1 MKGGIIM
8 AQVNIRVTDELK
20 ESSSQ
25 VLDELGLEM
34 TSAVKMFLQQI
45 VIQRRIPFDVV
56 ADKKPDIVLALEE
69 VKKGNLKE
77 YNSVEELMIGLNN
90 ED

>member
-1 MKGGIIM
+1 MKGGMNM

-20 ESSSQ
+20 ESSSK

-45 VIQRRIPFDVV
+45 VIQRKIPFDIV
-56 ADKKPDIVLALEE
+56 ADKKPDIILALEE

-77 YNSVEELMIGLNN
+77 YASVEELFNGLNN
-90 ED
+90 